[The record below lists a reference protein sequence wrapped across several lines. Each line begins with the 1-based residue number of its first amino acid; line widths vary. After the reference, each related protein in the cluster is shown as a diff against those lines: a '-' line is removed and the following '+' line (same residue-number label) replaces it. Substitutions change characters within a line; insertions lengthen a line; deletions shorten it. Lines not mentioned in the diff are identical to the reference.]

1 MARARTGL
9 PTEKASE
16 LWPTFS
22 RDLPQQQ
29 VLFCRAPTSVSHG
42 KTPPP
47 KKNRKKSRGRKIDL
61 LPLEKSLFFRRKN
74 ADFSARVARFFR
86 KFWRSSGAKGRNL
99 SLGFKA
105 SEKSEGTLPVQCDHS
120 EAIPTVYTT
129 LFGREE
135 REIAVFGIYLG
146 GGLKPPTVDCLVVTA
161 VENYALFIWG
171 IGAVHQ

>member
-1 MARARTGL
+1 M
-9 PTEKASE
+9 
-16 LWPTFS
+16 
-22 RDLPQQQ
+22 
-29 VLFCRAPTSVSHG
+29 
-42 KTPPP
+42 
-47 KKNRKKSRGRKIDL
+47 
-61 LPLEKSLFFRRKN
+61 EKSLFFRRKN

-86 KFWRSSGAKGRNL
+86 NFWRSSGAKGRNL